1 MKLPI
6 HIVDAFA
13 SKHFTGNPAAVVLFG
28 RYPEDALLQAIAA
41 ENNLAETAYPVPLAD
56 GRWELRWFTP
66 TTEVPLCGHATL
78 ASAHVLF
85 AHVLG
90 EQQEIEFV
98 TRQSGSLFVQK
109 RDGELVM
116 DFPAIA
122 AGPADEDLQW
132 LFGSPPVA
140 VFKGADFVMAVL
152 ESAAAVR
159 SFAPD
164 RLDVLKL
171 DRGGLIVTAP
181 GDDGH
186 DCVSRFFAPAHG
198 IDEDPVTG
206 SAHCMIAPYWAKRL
220 GRTEVRAFQASAR
233 GGALICRVSDTRVEL
248 CGTCVPYLS
257 GEIEV

>member
-13 SKHFTGNPAAVVLFG
+13 SEHFTGNPAAVVLFG

-41 ENNLAETAYPVPLAD
+41 ENNLAETAYPVPLGD

-66 TTEVPLCGHATL
+66 TNEVPLCGHATL

-85 AHVLG
+85 AHVLEG
-90 EQQEIEFV
+90 LAEIEFV
-98 TRQSGSLFVQK
+98 TRQSGSLFVRK
-109 RDGELVM
+109 RGDELVM
-116 DFPAIA
+116 DFPTIA
-122 AGPADEDLQW
+122 AEPADEDLQW

-140 VFKGADFVMAVL
+140 VFKGVDFVMAVL
-152 ESAAAVR
+152 ESADAVR

-220 GRTEVRAFQASAR
+220 GKTEVRAFQASAR
-233 GGALICRVSDTRVEL
+233 GGALICRISDTRVEL